1 MTNVFKHFLVERDV
15 HNVAVVTLDV
25 QGSPVNIFADEVVQ
39 ELNEVVNLL
48 ERETPRAVV
57 FRSSKPS
64 GFLAGADVKRIQ
76 RIPTEEEAR
85 NVQEVGQQLFDR
97 IEKLP
102 CPTIAAIHGV
112 CLGGGLEF
120 ALSCR
125 YRVAKN
131 DGQTKIGLPEVKL
144 GLIPGWGGTQRLP
157 KLIGLRQA
165 LSMILESTTKSAAK
179 AAAIGLVDLAT
190 GADTFESELKKFV
203 EDTLAGHP
211 LKKRSKG
218 IVGALLEG
226 TGPGRSLVLSIAK
239 KKLGQRGRD
248 YPALPAAIRAVSAG
262 LKGGHQAGLAAER
275 AEFPPLLFGP
285 VSRNLIDL
293 FFRSEQARKPSTWVS
308 SDRAPRKVR
317 KAAVVG
323 AGTMGAGI
331 AQLLAFNGIPVV
343 LKDINDQIAAAGRKK
358 VETLTSDA
366 ASKGVISSPEAEA
379 VLKNVTATSEWGPLT
394 DADLVIEAVIE
405 REDVK
410 REVFHQLADNL
421 ASSAV
426 LASNTSALSVSRLA
440 QGIAAPGRIA
450 GLHFFN
456 PVHKM
461 NLVEVIRGQTTDDD
475 TIATLVEIV
484 RRLGKVPIVVADS
497 PGFLVNRILF
507 PYMDEAVRLIT
518 EGIPGEVVDREAVR
532 FGMPVGPLELLDQ
545 VGIDVAADVA
555 VTLGKLRS
563 EPGPTPERLSS
574 MAKEG
579 STGQKSGRGFY
590 LYENGKKSKPTHW
603 SIPSAAASSISTQ
616 SDSTGLTVIQRRL
629 IYPMINEAAKCLNG
643 VVNEAWAIDLGMVL
657 GTGFAPFRGGP
668 LHLADAIG
676 ISLLSTGMEELAK
689 TAGSRYE
696 ACPLIKAMV
705 IDKRSFFSM
714 RMEKPLAAVAAG

>member
-1 MTNVFKHFLVERDV
+1 MTTVFKHFQLERDV
-15 HNVAVVTLDV
+15 RNVVVIAIDI
-25 QGSPVNIFADEVVQ
+25 QGSPVNIFADDVVQ
-39 ELNEVVNLL
+39 ELIEIVNLL
-48 ERETPRAVV
+48 ERETPKAVV
-57 FRSSKPS
+57 FKSNKAT

-85 NVQEVGQQLFDR
+85 TVQSVGQQLFDR

-120 ALSCR
+120 ALSCK

-131 DGQTKIGLPEVKL
+131 DSQTKIGLPEILL
-144 GLIPGWGGTQRLP
+144 GLIPGWGGTLRLP
-157 KLIGLRQA
+157 KLVGLRQA
-165 LSMILESTTKSAAK
+165 LRMILEGSSISASK

-190 GADTFESELKKFV
+190 GAESFESELKQFIDDRLNGRPTHRKS
-203 EDTLAGHP
+203 
-211 LKKRSKG
+211 RG

-226 TGPGRSLVLSIAK
+226 TGPGRNIVFSMTR
-239 KKLGQRGRD
+239 KKLGSRGRD
-248 YPALPAAIRAVSAG
+248 YPAVPAALRAISTG
-262 LKGGHQAGLAAER
+262 LKSGHEAGLAAER

-293 FFRSEQARKPSTWVS
+293 FFKREQARKPSTWVS

-331 AQLLAFNGIPVV
+331 AQLLAFNGIQVM
-343 LKDINDQIAAAGRKK
+343 LKDINDQIASAGLKK
-358 VETLTSDA
+358 VETLTSEA
-366 ASKGVISSPEAEA
+366 AAKGIVSRAEAEA

-410 REVFHQLADNL
+410 REVFRQLADKLGPN
-421 ASSAV
+421 AV

-440 QGIAAPGRIA
+440 QGIANPGRVA

-461 NLVEVIRGQTTDDD
+461 QLVEVIRGQTTDDD
-475 TIATLVEIV
+475 AIATLVELV
-484 RRLGKVPIVVADS
+484 RKLGKVPIVAADS

-507 PYMDEAVRLIT
+507 PYLDEAVRLSEDT
-518 EGIPGEVVDREAVR
+518 PTEVVDREAVR
-532 FGMPVGPLELLDQ
+532 FGLPMGPLELLDQ
-545 VGIDVAADVA
+545 IGIDVAADVA
-555 VTLGKLRS
+555 LTIGKMRG
-563 EPGPTPERLSS
+563 ETGPTPERLSS

-590 LYENGKKSKPTHW
+590 LYKNGKKGKSTHW
-603 SIPSAAASSISTQ
+603 LPTAPSIPLPTDAA
-616 SDSTGLTVIQRRL
+616 GLTAIQRLL
-629 IYPMINEAAKCLNG
+629 IYPMINEAAKCLDG
-643 VVNEAWAIDLGMVL
+643 VVSEAWAVDLGMVL

-668 LHLADAIG
+668 LHVADAIG
-676 ISLLSTGMEELAK
+676 LPSLVSGLEELSK
-689 TAGSRYE
+689 TYGSRFE
-696 ACPLIKAMV
+696 PCPLLKTMAIEHRTFFAT
-705 IDKRSFFSM
+705 RSERPM
-714 RMEKPLAAVAAG
+714 AAAVAAG